1 MPFIDR
7 SKRRSPEWKRRKF
20 IDKFVPLP
28 SKAMFR
34 ESLSGS
40 IIFTGAV
47 VIKQDDLTDA
57 PIFHAVGKKTG

>member
-1 MPFIDR
+1 MPSIDS
-7 SKRRSPEWKRRKF
+7 SKRRSPEWTRRKF

-28 SKAMFR
+28 ARMMFG
-34 ESLSGS
+34 ELLSGS

-57 PIFHAVGKKTG
+57 PIFHAVGKETG